1 MEIQLASNSLVKADK
16 NRVCF
21 VEMNTMAD
29 SPSHNVYQQLQWNK
43 RSSEVVYEDIKPGV
57 VQEYAKLDPMRNA
70 HTKQLSTLHQSR
82 ELNRGHND
90 TICQGE
96 TITQNEK
103 EPVTIHVV
111 AQRMKLILLVTMI
124 VNFVILL
131 FITIIAIL
139 GNIRGL
145 SNLTQPMN
153 DQNVSMQ
160 LNSTCSAISELTA
173 SIPSLSLHLDTT
185 DDNITSALNQ
195 LNTTQHRI
203 SHFATELD
211 AANSKISSVQ
221 SQVVNLLMHVASIQ
235 TQVSDLHPCGT
246 GEWRRVAY
254 LDMRDPTQQCPSA
267 WREYNT
273 GGVRACGRPNASG
286 GSSAATTYSN
296 VFQYRRVC
304 GRVVGYQF
312 GSPDGFRSGSI
323 SQVSVDGIS
332 ITRGSPREHIW
343 TYAGGLTET
352 ASINPNS
359 NRPCSTSPGSIAPSF
374 VGMNY
379 YCESGNPTDTFT
391 SQLYTNDKLWDG
403 KQCEGSCCTSADT
416 PPWFKVHLS
425 SMTHDDIEIRYL
437 GNEGSITEDTP
448 IELIEMY
455 ASQ

>member
-16 NRVCF
+16 KRVCF
-21 VEMNTMAD
+21 VEMNTMPD

-57 VQEYAKLDPMRNA
+57 EYAKLDPMRNA
-70 HTKQLSTLHQSR
+70 HTKQLSTLHQSL

-111 AQRMKLILLVTMI
+111 AQRMKLILLVMMI

-145 SNLTQPMN
+145 SSLIQPVN
-153 DQNVSMQ
+153 NQTVSMQ
-160 LNSTCSAISELTA
+160 LNSTYSAISELTA
-173 SIPSLSLHLDTT
+173 SIQSLSLHLDTT

-195 LNTTQHRI
+195 LSTTQYRLSRLI
-203 SHFATELD
+203 TELD
-211 AANSKISSVQ
+211 AANSNISSVL
-221 SQVVNLLMHVASIQ
+221 SWVVNLQMHVASIQ
-235 TQVSDLHPCGT
+235 TQVSDLHPCGP
-246 GEWRRVAY
+246 GEWHRVAY
-254 LDMRDPTQQCPSA
+254 LNMRDPTQQCPSA

-273 GGVRACGRPNASG
+273 GGVRACWRPSTSG
-286 GSSAATTYSN
+286 GSSAATTYSID
-296 VFQYRRVC
+296 FQYKKVC

-312 GSPDGFRSGSI
+312 GSPDGFLSGNI
-323 SQVSVDGIS
+323 NKIYVDGIS
-332 ITRGSPREHIW
+332 ITHGSPRQHVW
-343 TYAGGLTET
+343 TYAAGLTET
-352 ASINPNS
+352 ASINGMS
-359 NRPCSTSPGSIAPSF
+359 NCPCSTSPGSRAPSF
-374 VGMNY
+374 VGINY

-403 KQCEGSCCTSADT
+403 KQCEGSCCTGADT

-425 SMTHDDIEIRYL
+425 SMTSDDIEIRIL
-437 GNEGSITEDTP
+437 GNEGTSTEDTP
-448 IELIEMY
+448 VELIEMF